1 MAQQQ
6 QRSHWLDK
14 YANNHAVWKESI
26 APNGNQAFQ
35 RPLGL
40 VETSFDADGT
50 YYGGRAGM
58 YVSFLCNLQLHFAL
72 FQTMRNTFSGIPEP
86 NQSRYQLTVS

>member
-1 MAQQQ
+1 MARQQQ
-6 QRSHWLDK
+6 QGHWLDK
-14 YANNHAVWKESI
+14 YANNHAAWKVSI
-26 APNGNQAFQ
+26 APDGNQAFQ

-58 YVSFLCNLQLHFAL
+58 YTSSQYNPQPRFAL
-72 FQTMRNTFSGIPEP
+72 F
-86 NQSRYQLTVS
+86 